1 MIQVLIIDSNPYTRT
16 LLVERLTSMAH
27 CVVQAYESSTQ
38 LKVSALPTA
47 HTVVVL
53 NHHTRNDSPAEF
65 LTQLKAHS
73 PQYYIV
79 VITSPGVQ
87 KRSMVALR
95 EAEKID
101 SIFEKPIDLEVLAQ
115 RIDKQVESFREIQQL
130 TTDHLN
136 LLRFLPTGALRR
148 IFLDLTPGQAEVFD
162 MVVMFTDI
170 RNSSRWIMETSARD
184 YFAKLHTLLGEQ
196 ARLIRL
202 YDGMVIKT
210 TGDGLL
216 AVFAGSA
223 RCHLALKCALA
234 IQRAAQSETLPV
246 GVGITDGLMLAG
258 ILGTQDHLHID
269 VIGVQVHLAAR
280 LCNKAQAGEILAAQS
295 VIEKGHIRFANAPL
309 AEAISVRGFDTPVN
323 CTRIPPQF

>member
-1 MIQVLIIDSNPYTRT
+1 MIQTLIIDSNPYTRT
-16 LLVERLTSMAH
+16 LLVERLTNIAH
-27 CVVQAYESSTQ
+27 CVVQEYESSTQ
-38 LKVSALPTA
+38 LTVSALPKTPM
-47 HTVVVL
+47 VVVL
-53 NHHTRNDSPAEF
+53 NHHTHNDSPAEF

-73 PQYYIV
+73 PHFYIV
-79 VITSPGVQ
+79 VITSPGAQ

-101 SIFEKPIDLEVLAQ
+101 SIFEKPIDLEVLSQ
-115 RIDKQVESFREIQQL
+115 RIDKQVASFREIQQL
-130 TTDHLN
+130 TIDHLN

-184 YFAKLHTLLGEQ
+184 YFAKLHILLGEQ

-234 IQRAAQSETLPV
+234 IQRAAQGETLPV

-258 ILGTQDHLHID
+258 ILGTPEHLHID